1 MYIYKLIIY
10 EYNIIAI
17 YLYLLYQC
25 AIIRLSNCPK
35 MLIVAGYKWGLR
47 VVDEIKNAL
56 WRIYGKCRSNIF
68 IWYNMCIC
76 IERKRMRDKRT
87 VLWQT
92 HCHCSIAVAVVKWVY
107 FLVCGLGGGRHRC
120 VWCTVIITQTTTAG
134 QRAGLLFARCRYV
147 IWNISVT
154 DFYTHWDSIN
164 YVMCTRTKSGRS
176 RCFFSGNG
184 VCVKKKKWKKITGDV
199 GIGKKSFF
207 NLYIIFYTTAAV
219 CCVNTKY
226 K

>member
-1 MYIYKLIIY
+1 
-10 EYNIIAI
+10 
-17 YLYLLYQC
+17 
-25 AIIRLSNCPK
+25 
-35 MLIVAGYKWGLR
+35 
-47 VVDEIKNAL
+47 
-56 WRIYGKCRSNIF
+56 
-68 IWYNMCIC
+68 
-76 IERKRMRDKRT
+76 MRDKRT

-92 HCHCSIAVAVVKWVY
+92 HCHCIAVAVVKWVY

-176 RCFFSGNG
+176 RCFFQRQRR
-184 VCVKKKKWKKITGDV
+184 VCEKKKMKKDYRWCWC
-199 GIGKKSFF
+199 IGKKSFF